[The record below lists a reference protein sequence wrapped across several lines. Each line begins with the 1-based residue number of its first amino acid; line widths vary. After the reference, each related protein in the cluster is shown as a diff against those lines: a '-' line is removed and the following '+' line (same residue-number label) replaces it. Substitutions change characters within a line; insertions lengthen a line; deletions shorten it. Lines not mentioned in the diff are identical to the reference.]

1 MFNLVRMDL
10 RRLLRTRSFYIILA
24 VWATLL
30 LLLVLLVAKV
40 SDPEALDAMEKS
52 GMVTVGGDNSGIS
65 EEIRGMSQLEFIY
78 ECLGS
83 GFLLVFTGI
92 GVTLFVYGD
101 FSSGC
106 IKNICF
112 AQPQRWKYV
121 FAKVATAG
129 VYSAVMVVLSIVL
142 LIVSPGLFGLRPA
155 RDAAADIL
163 QYAFWLWLPCW
174 GFGLLALS
182 LVLLTRSSTMG
193 IILSVLGGSGLL
205 AAMLQTLCERFGWPM
220 VSQYFLSSVT
230 NDQCVPWL
238 GASEIG
244 MILAC
249 VVGWGVVYVAT
260 GLAMMETQDI

>member
-24 VWATLL
+24 VWAALL
-30 LLLVLLVAKV
+30 LMLVLLVAKIA
-40 SDPEALDAMEKS
+40 DPEAMDAMQES
-52 GMVTVGGDNSGIS
+52 GMVVVGGDDAQMS
-65 EEIRGMSQLEFIY
+65 EEIRGLSQLEFIY

-83 GFLLVFTGI
+83 GFLLVLTGI

-121 FAKVATAG
+121 FAKAVTAG
-129 VYSAVMVVLSIVL
+129 VYSAVMIVSSIVL
-142 LIVSPGLFGLRPA
+142 LTVSPGLFGLHPA

-182 LVLLTRSSTMG
+182 LVLLTRGSTMG
-193 IILSVLGGSGLL
+193 IILSVLGGSGLI
-205 AAMLQTLCERFGWPM
+205 AAMLETLCQRFGWPM
-220 VSQYFLSSVT
+220 VTQYLLSSVT
-230 NDQCVPWL
+230 SSQCVPWL
-238 GASEIG
+238 GANEIG
-244 MILAC
+244 TILAC
-249 VVGWGVVYVAT
+249 VAGWGVVYMAAGIAV
-260 GLAMMETQDI
+260 MERQDV